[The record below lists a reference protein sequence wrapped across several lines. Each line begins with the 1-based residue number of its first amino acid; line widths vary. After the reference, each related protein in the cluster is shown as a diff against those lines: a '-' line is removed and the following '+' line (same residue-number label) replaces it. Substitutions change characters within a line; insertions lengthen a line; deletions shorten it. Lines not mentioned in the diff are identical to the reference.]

1 VRFPTLEEVIA
12 CNEAVRGPDEVS
24 PGADDDDLELVRRTL
39 QRVQSEPDP
48 VDAAAALLY
57 EIVATQAF
65 FEGNKRTAVIIA
77 RWFIRQNTNI
87 DPDELIQPDDRELGA
102 LLVRTARGDRNETA
116 IRALLRER
124 TAAAPG

>member
-24 PGADDDDLELVRRTL
+24 PSADDDDLQLVQQAL
-39 QRVQSEPDP
+39 ERVQAETDP

-57 EIVATQAF
+57 EIVSTQGF
-65 FEGNKRTAVIIA
+65 FEGNKRTAAIIA
-77 RWFIRQNTNI
+77 RWFIRENTAI
-87 DPDELIQPDDRELGA
+87 DPDELIRPDDRQLGP
-102 LLVRTARGDRNETA
+102 LLVRTAGGDRNETA

-124 TAAAPG
+124 TDPAPS